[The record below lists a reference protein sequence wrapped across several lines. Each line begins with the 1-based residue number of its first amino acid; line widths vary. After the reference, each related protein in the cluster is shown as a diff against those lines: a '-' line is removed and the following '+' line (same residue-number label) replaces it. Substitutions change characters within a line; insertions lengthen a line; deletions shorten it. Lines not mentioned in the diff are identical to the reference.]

1 MGLKEIDWKRINL
14 AYDRDNWRAF
24 VNELTNIRFSKNTG
38 NILICWQTGSYW
50 RRTLLHG
57 VSEL

>member
-1 MGLKEIDWKRINL
+1 MGLKEIDWKGLDRINL

-38 NILICWQTGSYW
+38 NILTC
-50 RRTLLHG
+50 
-57 VSEL
+57 